1 MNEKEIMDKIITIF
15 RSLLEVEHI
24 TKESSLIDDLE
35 ISSLESFVVLGE
47 LEEAFGISIPEKMV
61 LQMVTIEDVFQIVT
75 GILNSKKLSVGSSY
89 E

>member
-24 TKESSLIDDLE
+24 TKENSLIDDLE

-61 LQMVTIEDVFQIVT
+61 LQMVTVEDVVQIVT
-75 GILNSKKLSVGSSY
+75 GILNSKKLSVGS
-89 E
+89 